1 MKTWTGQPL
10 DRVDARL
17 KVTGRAVYSSDVP
30 VANVAH
36 AVIVGSTIGKGR
48 IRSIDVEA
56 ARRAAGVLS
65 VIGHDNAPRLAAPA
79 PGTQERGLQML
90 QDDVVHYDG
99 QPVAVVIADTLE
111 HAQHAAA
118 LVAVDYRAEQA
129 VTSMEGEAA
138 HAYAPKQAG
147 RDPADSERGDF
158 DRAFGAAAVRIEQTY
173 TTPREHHNPM
183 EPHATMAVWHGPDRL
198 TLYDAT
204 QGVFVVRKRIA
215 QLFGLSPDKVRVISK
230 FLGGGFGCKGSP
242 WSHVALAAM
251 AARVVGR
258 PVKLVL
264 TRHQMFAFVGFRPQ
278 TRQKLALGASQDGTL
293 VALRHELLSETSR
306 FDEFVEGS
314 AVVSRML
321 YACANVRTSHRL
333 VRLDISTPT
342 FTRAPGKATGNYA
355 LESAMDELSYALK
368 MDPVALRLKNYA
380 EVDPET
386 GKPWTSKA
394 LRACYES
401 AARRFGWER
410 RSTAPRSLRE
420 GGVLVGWGMA
430 TAAYP
435 AGQSASSA
443 EARLF
448 ADGTALV
455 RAGSQDLGTG
465 TYTVMTQVAA
475 DALALPIDRVR
486 FELGDTTFAEAPLS
500 AGSRTAASVGSAVKL
515 VCLELRRKLSELAAE
530 TPSSAL
536 HGTKPDRMDA
546 ADGALF
552 DRDDPRRRQSYA
564 DILKSAQQK
573 DIAAIIEAK
582 EKAERKNYGTYAFG
596 AQFAEV
602 RVDEAVGEV
611 RVSRMVGAFAAG
623 KVLNAKTARSQLLGG
638 MVWAIG
644 CALEEQTVRDA
655 RTGRLVT
662 RDLADYHVPVHA
674 DVPVLDVILVEED
687 DPHVSEV
694 GAKGIGEIGITG
706 GVAAIANAV
715 YHATGKRVR
724 DLPITLDKVLVTS

>member
-1 MKTWTGQPL
+1 MKAWTGQPI

-17 KVTGRAVYSSDVP
+17 KVTGKALYSSDVP

-48 IRSIDVEA
+48 IRFIDIES
-56 ARRAAGVLS
+56 ARRAPGVFS
-65 VIGHDNAPRLAAPA
+65 VMTHENAPRLEPPAA
-79 PGTQERGLQML
+79 GSTDRVLQVL

-99 QPVAVVIADTLE
+99 QPIAVVIADTLE
-111 HAQHAAA
+111 RAQQAAA
-118 LVAVDYRAEQA
+118 LVGVDYAPEQA
-129 VTSMEGEAA
+129 VTTLEAEVA
-138 HAYAPKQAG
+138 RAYAPKQAV
-147 RDPADSERGDF
+147 RDATDSERGDF
-158 DRAFGAAAVRIEQTY
+158 DRAFGAAAVRVEQTY

-183 EPHATMAVWHGPDRL
+183 EPHATLAVWYAPDRL

-204 QGVFVVRKRIA
+204 QGIFGVRKRMA

-230 FLGGGFGCKGSP
+230 FLGGGFGCKGSA
-242 WSHVALAAM
+242 WSHVPLSAM
-251 AARVVGR
+251 AAKMVGR

-278 TRQKLALGASQDGTL
+278 TQQKLAIGASKDGTL
-293 VALRHELLSETSR
+293 VAVRHELLSETSR
-306 FDEFVEGS
+306 FDEFIEGS

-342 FTRAPGKATGNYA
+342 FMRAPGKATGNYA
-355 LESAMDELSYALK
+355 LESAIDELSYALK
-368 MDPVALRLKNYA
+368 MDPVAVRLKNYA
-380 EVDPET
+380 EVDPES
-386 GKPWTSKA
+386 GNPWSSKS

-401 AARRFGWER
+401 AAKRFGWER
-410 RSTAPRSLRE
+410 RTAAPRSMRE
-420 GGVLVGWGMA
+420 GNALVGWGMA

-435 AGQSASSA
+435 AGLSTSSA
-443 EARLF
+443 DARLF

-486 FELGDTTFAEAPLS
+486 FELGDTAFPEAPLS

-515 VCLELRRKLSELAAE
+515 ACLELRRKLSELAAE
-530 TPSSAL
+530 TAPSAL
-536 HGTKPDRMDA
+536 QGTKPDRLDA
-546 ADGALF
+546 ADGVLF
-552 DRDDPRRRQSYA
+552 DRDDPRRRQTYA
-564 DILKSAQQK
+564 EILNGAQK
-573 DIAAIIEAK
+573 KELVAVIEAK
-582 EKAERKNYGTYAFG
+582 ERAERKNYGTYAFG

-602 RVDEAVGEV
+602 RVDEAVGEIRV
-611 RVSRMVGAFAAG
+611 RRMVGAFAAG
-623 KVLNAKTARSQLLGG
+623 KVLNEKTARSQLLGG

-644 CALEEQTVRDA
+644 CALEEHSVRDA
-655 RTGRLVT
+655 RSGRVVT
-662 RDLADYHVPVHA
+662 RDLDGYHVPVHA
-674 DVPVLDVILVEED
+674 DVPALDVILVEEE
-687 DPHVSEV
+687 DPRVSDV

>member
-1 MKTWTGQPL
+1 
-10 DRVDARL
+10 
-17 KVTGRAVYSSDVP
+17 
-30 VANVAH
+30 
-36 AVIVGSTIGKGR
+36 
-48 IRSIDVEA
+48 
-56 ARRAAGVLS
+56 
-65 VIGHDNAPRLAAPA
+65 
-79 PGTQERGLQML
+79 
-90 QDDVVHYDG
+90 
-99 QPVAVVIADTLE
+99 
-111 HAQHAAA
+111 
-118 LVAVDYRAEQA
+118 
-129 VTSMEGEAA
+129 
-138 HAYAPKQAG
+138 
-147 RDPADSERGDF
+147 
-158 DRAFGAAAVRIEQTY
+158 
-173 TTPREHHNPM
+173 
-183 EPHATMAVWHGPDRL
+183 
-198 TLYDAT
+198 
-204 QGVFVVRKRIA
+204 
-215 QLFGLSPDKVRVISK
+215 
-230 FLGGGFGCKGSP
+230 
-242 WSHVALAAM
+242 
-251 AARVVGR
+251 
-258 PVKLVL
+258 
-264 TRHQMFAFVGFRPQ
+264 
-278 TRQKLALGASQDGTL
+278 
-293 VALRHELLSETSR
+293 LSETSR

-333 VRLDISTPT
+333 VRLDLSTPT

-368 MDPVALRLKNYA
+368 IDPVALRLKNYA

-386 GKPWTSKA
+386 GKPWSSKS

-401 AARRFGWER
+401 AAKLFGWER
-410 RSTAPRSLRE
+410 RPSAPRSLRE
-420 GGVLVGWGMA
+420 GGALVGWGMA

-443 EARLF
+443 EVRLF

-475 DALALPIDRVR
+475 DALALPIDKVR
-486 FELGDTTFAEAPLS
+486 FDLGDTAFPEAPLS

-515 VCLELRRKLSELAAE
+515 VGLELRRKLCELAAE

-564 DILKSAQQK
+564 EILKGAQQK
-573 DIAAIIEAK
+573 EITAVVEAK

-602 RVDEAVGEV
+602 RVDEAVGEI
-611 RVSRMVGAFAAG
+611 RVNRMVGAFAAG
-623 KVLNAKTARSQLLGG
+623 KVLNAKTARSQLVGG

-644 CALEEQTVRDA
+644 CALEEHTVRDP

-674 DVPVLDVILVEED
+674 DVPALDVILVEED
-687 DPHVSEV
+687 DPHVSDV
-694 GAKGIGEIGITG
+694 GAKGMGEIGITG
-706 GVAAIANAV
+706 GMAAIANAV